1 MNLYKTY
8 QTITHPLSVALAA
21 AQHHGILI
29 DLDARADLKKK
40 METKIGATSA
50 RITELAK
57 RDVNPNS
64 PKQVAK
70 LLYNDMKF
78 PKMYSKKRTITADE
92 NALLTLLKRYP
103 HEEILSAIVS
113 YRKDTKLVSTFLDVA
128 VDENNRMHTSY
139 NASGT
144 KNYRISSSKDL
155 WGSGMNL
162 QNIPVG
168 KRPGVENI
176 RHLFIAPPGFS
187 LVKCDLRQAEAIAVS
202 RILCRYK
209 DYTLHSR
216 YADDEFDIHKW
227 AAAPIFNIREAD
239 CTKLQRA
246 VGKLS
251 NHAGN
256 YCAGPNVI
264 VSEALKYDVKGVD
277 YQFAKTIIDN
287 KKTMMPGLVKW
298 WKAVEKRVR
307 TTRTLTT
314 CLERR
319 RYFFGRTDDNTV
331 IRDAVAFEP
340 QSTIGDVCNIIFAR
354 LHEALTSVENSKS
367 IPILQVHD
375 ECVIEC
381 PDDYVDTVVKLMRE
395 AAQIPLFLNRDLDPL
410 IIPLDISV
418 GKNWRDC
425 VDVN

>member
-1 MNLYKTY
+1 MKNLYKTY
-8 QTITHPLSVALAA
+8 RTITHPLSCALAD
-21 AQHHGILI
+21 AQQHGILI
-29 DLDARADLKKK
+29 DLDARSDLKKR
-40 METKIGATSA
+40 MEIKIASTSD

-57 RDVNPNS
+57 HSVNPNS

-70 LLYNDMKF
+70 LLYDDLKF
-78 PKMYSKKRTITADE
+78 PKMYSKKRTVTVDE
-92 NALLTLLKRYP
+92 NALLSLLKKYP

-128 VDENNRMHTSY
+128 VDGNNRMHTSY

-176 RHLFIAPPGFS
+176 RHLFIAPDGYS
-187 LVKCDLRQAEAIAVS
+187 LVKCDLRQADTMVVA
-202 RILCRYK
+202 RILCRYG
-209 DYTLHSR
+209 DYTLWNK
-216 YADDEFDIHKW
+216 YAELGSSFDIHPW
-227 AAAPIFNIREAD
+227 AASPIFGLPEAQIS
-239 CTKLQRA
+239 KSQRD
-246 VGKLS
+246 VGKIS
-251 NHAGN
+251 NHSGN
-256 YCAGPNVI
+256 YCAGPGVI
-264 VSEALKYDVKGVD
+264 VTTALKWGVDGVD
-277 YQFAKTIIDN
+277 YQLAKKIIDA
-287 KKTMMPGLVKW
+287 KKLMMPGLVKW
-298 WKAVEKRVR
+298 WKDVEKRVR

-314 CLERR
+314 CLGRR

-340 QSTIGDVCNIIFAR
+340 QSTASGDTCNIIFLR
-354 LHEALTSVENSKS
+354 LHQQLKRPS

-375 ECVIEC
+375 ECVVEC
-381 PDDYVDTVVKLMRE
+381 PDSCVENVIKLMRE
-395 AAQIPLFLNRDLDPL
+395 VAMIPLFLNKDLDPL

-425 VDVN
+425 VDV